1 MGADLMAIIWRRLTL
16 LCGMLVLSALANS
29 AGRRGSNAMFM
40 TSGFSLVQSNRA
52 GNDEVESMLDDI
64 EDMGDAA
71 DLAVESDAG
80 TSSGMFKKTFGG
92 GLPDDFECDGDLK
105 QLIMPVN
112 IPHEWVPAHESAAP
126 ALMEGLQTSDTVP
139 AILHKTPT
147 SQQGLEQAVE
157 AFRQLQQKKME
168 QMTKVSSETR
178 QRELQQTQQQ
188 LLGEGG
194 EKKATRKSAKKAKK
208 PATKAKKALEKA
220 KMKSWKKVTK
230 KAKKAN
236 KKVAKKAA
244 KKSAKKAARK
254 AAKKAKKAA
263 KKAARKAKKSA
274 TKAKDFPTT
283 TLFENSQMKVQK
295 FCDASGKKCFEFCK
309 QGCPG
314 YQIKGYKDSFVE
326 ARYMMSTGFFKK
338 KRNMKEVT
346 YGVGRKRLAS
356 VLCNSGLGSAA
367 SVLCWKSTLPY
378 THQAKEFSSKEP
390 TVASNAK
397 CVLKWGFYRR
407 YIKTTAIKKESR
419 MQFHVDI
426 LSVTLCNLASGECA
440 GRKHLVNCIKTGTS
454 IKNNIVKECSPAEQ
468 LLHSGV

>member
-71 DLAVESDAG
+71 DLAVESAAG

-126 ALMEGLQTSDTVP
+126 ALMEGVQTSDTVP

-178 QRELQQTQQQ
+178 QRELQQTPQQQ

-194 EKKATRKSAKKAKK
+194 EKKATRKSVRKAMKSAKKSAEKAKK
-208 PATKAKKALEKA
+208 SATKAKKAFEKA
-220 KMKSWKKVTK
+220 KMKSWKKV
-230 KAKKAN
+230 A
-236 KKVAKKAA
+236 
-244 KKSAKKAARK
+244 
-254 AAKKAKKAA
+254 
-263 KKAARKAKKSA
+263 
-274 TKAKDFPTT
+274 
-283 TLFENSQMKVQK
+283 
-295 FCDASGKKCFEFCK
+295 
-309 QGCPG
+309 
-314 YQIKGYKDSFVE
+314 
-326 ARYMMSTGFFKK
+326 
-338 KRNMKEVT
+338 
-346 YGVGRKRLAS
+346 
-356 VLCNSGLGSAA
+356 
-367 SVLCWKSTLPY
+367 
-378 THQAKEFSSKEP
+378 
-390 TVASNAK
+390 
-397 CVLKWGFYRR
+397 
-407 YIKTTAIKKESR
+407 
-419 MQFHVDI
+419 
-426 LSVTLCNLASGECA
+426 
-440 GRKHLVNCIKTGTS
+440 
-454 IKNNIVKECSPAEQ
+454 
-468 LLHSGV
+468 

>member
-1 MGADLMAIIWRRLTL
+1 
-16 LCGMLVLSALANS
+16 
-29 AGRRGSNAMFM
+29 MFM

-112 IPHEWVPAHESAAP
+112 IPHEWVPAYDSAAP
-126 ALMEGLQTSDTVP
+126 ALMEGVQTSDTVP

-168 QMTKVSSETR
+168 QMTKVSSQTR

-194 EKKATRKSAKKAKK
+194 EKKATRKSARKAMKSAKKSAKKAKK
-208 PATKAKKALEKA
+208 SATKAKKAA
-220 KMKSWKKVTK
+220 K

-244 KKSAKKAARK
+244 KKAAKKSAKKS
-254 AAKKAKKAA
+254 AKKA

-283 TLFENSQMKVQK
+283 TLFSNSQMKVQK

-314 YQIKGYKDSFVE
+314 YKIKGYKDSFVE

-367 SVLCWKSTLPY
+367 SVLCWKSPLPY

-440 GRKHLVNCIKTGTS
+440 GR
-454 IKNNIVKECSPAEQ
+454 
-468 LLHSGV
+468 